1 MDIMKLA
8 EALIL
13 RADYQKRMAQLQ
25 DRLLR
30 NAQVQEG
37 EAPAENPASL
47 LRELEK
53 VADDL
58 TRLIQRINATN
69 AASEL
74 EADMT
79 LSDAL
84 AVRDV
89 LKSKHGA
96 YSDLAQAATVSQDR
110 YSKSEV
116 KFLSAVN
123 VSEVQARADD
133 IARQLRELDM
143 RIQEANWRIVLQE

>member
-1 MDIMKLA
+1 MKLA

-47 LRELEK
+47 LSELEK

>member
-1 MDIMKLA
+1 MKLA

-37 EAPAENPASL
+37 EAPAENPANL

-74 EADMT
+74 EAGMT

-89 LKSKHGA
+89 LKSKHGV

-123 VSEVQARADD
+123 VVEVQASADD

-143 RIQEANWRIVLQE
+143 RIQEANWRIVLQD

>member
-1 MDIMKLA
+1 MKLA

-47 LRELEK
+47 LREFEQ

-74 EADMT
+74 EAGMT

-89 LKSKHGA
+89 LKSKHGV
-96 YSDLAQAATVSQDR
+96 YNDLAQAATVTQDR

-123 VSEVQARADD
+123 VAEIQAHADD

-143 RIQEANWRIVLQE
+143 RIQAANWHLVLQD

>member
-1 MDIMKLA
+1 MKLA

>member
-1 MDIMKLA
+1 MKLA

-37 EAPAENPASL
+37 EAPAENPTSL

-96 YSDLAQAATVSQDR
+96 YSDLAQAAIVSQDR

>member
-1 MDIMKLA
+1 MNKYLSRNGYYETSRSFDFA
-8 EALIL
+8 G
-13 RADYQKRMAQLQ
+13 ADYQKRMAQLQ

-37 EAPAENPASL
+37 EAPAENLASL

-69 AASEL
+69 VASEL

-84 AVRDV
+84 GLCA
-89 LKSKHGA
+89 
-96 YSDLAQAATVSQDR
+96 
-110 YSKSEV
+110 
-116 KFLSAVN
+116 
-123 VSEVQARADD
+123 
-133 IARQLRELDM
+133 M
-143 RIQEANWRIVLQE
+143 C